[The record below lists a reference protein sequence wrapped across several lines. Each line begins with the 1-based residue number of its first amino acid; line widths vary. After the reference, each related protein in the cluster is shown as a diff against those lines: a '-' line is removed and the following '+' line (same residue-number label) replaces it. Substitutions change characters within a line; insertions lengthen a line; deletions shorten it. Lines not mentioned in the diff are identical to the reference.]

1 MKDRFSRVL
10 IIVLTGMAS
19 LAIARDSSSP
29 SWGSRTGGGQRSYD
43 RSRGSGTSSFSG
55 ARTSPPRQTVSPS
68 FRSNAGGP
76 TSSRPAT
83 YGASG
88 SARSWE
94 RPATVAPRAPAAP
107 SSYTPAASAERP
119 VSGRIFSTQPVTA
132 PTAPRSYTPAA
143 TVERPGPA
151 SGRIFS
157 GQTPAAPSAFRSTQQ
172 PNTNPGNR
180 GTPLT
185 RAPSNDRTVVTPAP
199 LAQNTGADRSFSP
212 PALPAPMHTD
222 NARVS
227 GTLRTTAAPA
237 PTRTDMG
244 RTVPPIRE
252 KPAASRPPTGI
263 AGRMTAAGN
272 DRASF
277 RNTPDTVRRTPLSGT
292 SDLRFGNSFTSA
304 QKPRFPSGSSL
315 RLPSRS
321 GIVSLRDNDRSP
333 LTRGIPS
340 RIARKP
346 GHPGPGASGFG
357 HHSPSRYTDGRRAVY
372 HAPDRH
378 HPSFHHR
385 APYHFNP
392 WTFGYYHHGFTPMW
406 YGPVVYPVSGFGFAW
421 GNGHFGLSVGS
432 YWPAY
437 PCTPYYDSWYS
448 GGWGYSSL
456 YYGGW
461 RHGWYGG
468 FSYIYNPWPVYRTY
482 YLYEPEPVVTR
493 VETVYVT
500 QPATTTYVEA
510 APAPATT
517 AAYPSAPAGETG
529 AWGSAPAVDRVETA
543 ASTCFCSC
551 HCNGQRPCTCDYPCG
566 AEYAYDANAFDLS
579 LDYTSYSESLDP
591 ETIWSSY
598 AGFDR
603 YETDPEPFLYEATAQ
618 NGNDP
623 L

>member
-1 MKDRFSRVL
+1 M
-10 IIVLTGMAS
+10 
-19 LAIARDSSSP
+19 
-29 SWGSRTGGGQRSYD
+29 
-43 RSRGSGTSSFSG
+43 
-55 ARTSPPRQTVSPS
+55 
-68 FRSNAGGP
+68 N
-76 TSSRPAT
+76 
-83 YGASG
+83 
-88 SARSWE
+88 
-94 RPATVAPRAPAAP
+94 
-107 SSYTPAASAERP
+107 
-119 VSGRIFSTQPVTA
+119 
-132 PTAPRSYTPAA
+132 
-143 TVERPGPA
+143 
-151 SGRIFS
+151 
-157 GQTPAAPSAFRSTQQ
+157 
-172 PNTNPGNR
+172 
-180 GTPLT
+180 
-185 RAPSNDRTVVTPAP
+185 
-199 LAQNTGADRSFSP
+199 
-212 PALPAPMHTD
+212 
-222 NARVS
+222 
-227 GTLRTTAAPA
+227 
-237 PTRTDMG
+237 
-244 RTVPPIRE
+244 
-252 KPAASRPPTGI
+252 
-263 AGRMTAAGN
+263 AAGN

-277 RNTPDTVRRTPLSGT
+277 RAFPDTVRRTPVSGT
-292 SDLRFGNSFTSA
+292 SDLRFGNSLTSA
-304 QKPRFPSGSSL
+304 QKPRFTSGSSL

-321 GIVSLRDNDRSP
+321 GIVSLRDNDRSHF
-333 LTRGIPS
+333 TRGMPS

-346 GHPGPGASGFG
+346 SSPGPVPSGFG
-357 HHSPSRYTDGRRAVY
+357 HRSPSRYTDGRRAVY

-385 APYHFNP
+385 SPYHFNP

-421 GNGHFGLSVGS
+421 SNGHFGLSVGS

-437 PCTPYYDSWYS
+437 TYTPYYDSWYS
-448 GGWGYSSL
+448 GGRGYSSL

-517 AAYPSAPAGETG
+517 VAYPSAPAAETG
-529 AWGSAPAVDRVETA
+529 AWESAPAVDRVETITSA
-543 ASTCFCSC
+543 CFCSC

-566 AEYAYDANAFDLS
+566 SEYAYDANAFDLS

-603 YETDPEPFLYEATAQ
+603 YETDPEPFLYEATVQ